1 MYYTVTIT
9 PQIADTDMQGHI
21 NFLAYSNWFDRVR
34 TKFYKEFTPDLNF
47 RPHGVV
53 VLRTEV
59 TFEKETYAQ
68 YDATIRTW
76 VSMIGTKSFE
86 VTQEVW
92 QNGSRCAIGKT
103 IFCAYN
109 FEERK
114 SEPIIDSYR
123 EVLERYAYDPQVE

>member
-1 MYYTVTIT
+1 
-9 PQIADTDMQGHI
+9 
-21 NFLAYSNWFDRVR
+21 
-34 TKFYKEFTPDLNF
+34 
-47 RPHGVV
+47 
-53 VLRTEV
+53 
-59 TFEKETYAQ
+59 
-68 YDATIRTW
+68 
-76 VSMIGTKSFE
+76 MIGTKSFE

-123 EVLERYAYDPQVE
+123 EVLERYAYDPQFE